1 MNLRLAIAVSV
12 AFLTAC
18 NNNSVVTPAPVS
30 VNAAALSTAAGS
42 DDVALSTRTALA
54 ALDSAP
60 ILINPGHEVIRRLS
74 IHPNAK
80 SMPFLINFVSG
91 GEAQGGVPCVSC
103 VSGAQTKDNVGLTG
117 PDSYIPAGATWQY
130 TLSFTDITFKGTC
143 KLAWA
148 IAAGKKVIDQFAVTV
163 KIPQAGGFALYGV
176 NRGRPSYS
184 GSAVLTGKVTCGS
197 GAPQTTQ
204 TALLF
209 E

>member
-1 MNLRLAIAVSV
+1 MFGYTRSWVLLPLLALLFS
-12 AFLTAC
+12 AC
-18 NNNSVVTPAPVS
+18 SEGTGSPSAPS
-30 VNAAALSTAAGS
+30 ALSATVGS

-60 ILINPGHEVIRRLS
+60 ILINPGREVIRRLP

-80 SMPFLINFVSG
+80 STPFLIDFVSA
-91 GEAQGGVPCVSC
+91 GEAQGGVPCFGC

-117 PDSYIPAGATWQY
+117 PDSYIPTGAEWQY

-148 IAAGKKVIDQFAVTV
+148 IAAGKKVIDQFAISL
-163 KIPQAGGFALYGV
+163 KITEAGGFALYGV
-176 NRGRPSYS
+176 NRARPSYS
-184 GSAVLTGKVTCGS
+184 GSAVLTGKVTCGK

>member
-1 MNLRLAIAVSV
+1 MFGYTRGWVLLPLLALLLSACSEGIGSPSAPSASSAAV
-12 AFLTAC
+12 
-18 NNNSVVTPAPVS
+18 
-30 VNAAALSTAAGS
+30 GS

-60 ILINPGHEVIRRLS
+60 ILINPGQEVICRLP

-91 GEAQGGVPCVSC
+91 GEAQKGVPCFSC

-117 PDSYIPAGATWQY
+117 PDSYIPTGATWQY

-163 KIPQAGGFALYGV
+163 KITQAGGFALYGI

>member
-1 MNLRLAIAVSV
+1 MFGYARGWVLFPLIA
-12 AFLTAC
+12 LL
-18 NNNSVVTPAPVS
+18 VTGCSEGVGSASPPS
-30 VNAAALSTAAGS
+30 ALSPALGS
-42 DDVALSTRTALA
+42 DDAATSTRTALA

-60 ILINPGHEVIRRLS
+60 ILINPGVEVIRRLP

-80 SMPFLINFVSG
+80 STPFLINFVSDG
-91 GEAQGGVPCVSC
+91 PAQKGVPCFSC
-103 VSGAQTKDNVGLTG
+103 VSGAQTKDNVGLTA
-117 PDSYIPAGATWQY
+117 PDSYIPTGATWQY

-148 IAAGKKVIDQFAVTV
+148 IAAGKKAIDQFAVSV
-163 KIPQAGGFALYGV
+163 KITEAGGFALYGV

-184 GSAVLTGKVTCGS
+184 GSAVLTGKITCGS

-204 TALLF
+204 TTLLF